1 MINKIYTLTV
11 VLILSGCSFFQTPE
25 IYVTPNSWS
34 GKKIIF
40 VDLDDKYKRTA
51 SFNRVW
57 SILGSNKFRP
67 YHKFKNRDYTI
78 VGTYETWEND
88 FLVIKDEKDQRY
100 KMLFNFSDE
109 EMPTFPS
116 YILFNDALVEA
127 KAMIGETIWLN
138 NTLDFKGFY
147 SFADYDFK
155 RFESVTV
162 LDVHPYQN
170 RDFGHPVWLKIKAKN
185 GLDGFVRYN
194 GEEGR
199 VGVQDYYYT
208 SDPLPREWGKE
219 MIDKVLNKGIEIGMA
234 ERQVRISI
242 GNPDE
247 LNHTSSR
254 HGIAEQWVY
263 GVEMGKKVYYQFEN
277 GKLTFINK

>member
-25 IYVTPNSWS
+25 IYVRPNSWS

-57 SILGSNKFRP
+57 SILASNKFRP
-67 YHKFKNRDYTI
+67 YHKFQNRDYTI

-88 FLVIKDEKDQRY
+88 FLVIEDEKDQRY

-109 EMPTFPS
+109 EIPTFPS
-116 YILFNDALVEA
+116 YILFNDLLKETKSMV
-127 KAMIGETIWLN
+127 GQTIWLN
-138 NTLDFKGFY
+138 NTLDFRGFY

-155 RFESVTV
+155 RFEAVTV
-162 LDVHPYQN
+162 MDIHPFQN
-170 RDFGHPVWLKIKAKN
+170 RNYDYPIWLKIQAKN
-185 GLDGFVRYN
+185 GLDGFVRFN
-194 GEEGR
+194 GDEER
-199 VGVQDYYYT
+199 VGIQDHYYT
-208 SDPLPREWGKE
+208 TDPLPKEWGKDRLTQ
-219 MIDKVLNKGIEIGMA
+219 IKQNKIELGMSQ
-234 ERQVRISI
+234 RQVRLSI

-254 HGIAEQWVY
+254 HGVAEQWVY
-263 GVEMGKKVYYQFEN
+263 GKEMGNRVYYQFSN
-277 GKLTFINK
+277 GNLMFINR

>member
-57 SILGSNKFRP
+57 SILESNKFRP

-88 FLVIKDEKDQRY
+88 FLVIEDEKDQRY

-116 YILFNDALVEA
+116 YILFNDLLKETKSMV
-127 KAMIGETIWLN
+127 GQTIWLN

-155 RFESVTV
+155 RFEAVTV
-162 LDVHPYQN
+162 MDIHPFQN
-170 RDFGHPVWLKIKAKN
+170 RNYDYPIWLKIQAKN
-185 GLDGFVRYN
+185 GLDGFVRFN
-194 GEEGR
+194 GDEGR
-199 VGVQDYYYT
+199 VGIQDHYYT
-208 SDPLPREWGKE
+208 TDPLPKEWGKDRLTQ
-219 MIDKVLNKGIEIGMA
+219 IKQNKIELGMSQ
-234 ERQVRISI
+234 RQVRLSI

-254 HGIAEQWVY
+254 HGVAEQWVY
-263 GVEMGKKVYYQFEN
+263 GKEMGNRVYYQFSN
-277 GKLTFINK
+277 GNLMFINR

>member
-11 VLILSGCSFFQTPE
+11 VIILSGCSFFQTPE
-25 IYVTPNSWS
+25 IYVRPNSWS

-57 SILGSNKFRP
+57 SILASNKFRP
-67 YHKFKNRDYTI
+67 YHKFQNRDYTI

-88 FLVIKDEKDQRY
+88 FLVIEDEKDQRY

-109 EMPTFPS
+109 EIPTFPS
-116 YILFNDALVEA
+116 YILFNDLLKETKSMV
-127 KAMIGETIWLN
+127 GQTIWLN
-138 NTLDFKGFY
+138 NTLDFRGFY

-155 RFESVTV
+155 RFEAVTV
-162 LDVHPYQN
+162 MDIHPFQN
-170 RDFGHPVWLKIKAKN
+170 RNYDYPIWLKIQAKN
-185 GLDGFVRYN
+185 GLDGFVRFN
-194 GEEGR
+194 GDEER
-199 VGVQDYYYT
+199 VGIQDHYYT
-208 SDPLPREWGKE
+208 TDPLPKEWGKDRLTQ
-219 MIDKVLNKGIEIGMA
+219 IKQNKIELGMSQ
-234 ERQVRISI
+234 RQVRLSI

-254 HGIAEQWVY
+254 HGVAEQWVY
-263 GVEMGKKVYYQFEN
+263 GKEMGNRVYYQFSN
-277 GKLTFINK
+277 GNLMFINR

>member
-25 IYVTPNSWS
+25 IYVSPNSLS
-34 GKKIIF
+34 VKKIIF
-40 VDLDDKYKRTA
+40 VYLDDKYKRTA

-57 SILGSNKFRP
+57 SILASNKFRP

-88 FLVIKDEKDQRY
+88 FLVIEDEKDQRY

-109 EMPTFPS
+109 EIPTFPS
-116 YILFNDALVEA
+116 YILFNDLLKETKSMV
-127 KAMIGETIWLN
+127 GQTIWLN
-138 NTLDFKGFY
+138 NTLDFRGFY

-155 RFESVTV
+155 RFEAVTV
-162 LDVHPYQN
+162 MDIHPFQN
-170 RDFGHPVWLKIKAKN
+170 RNYDYPIWLKIQAKN
-185 GLDGFVRYN
+185 GLDGFVRFN
-194 GEEGR
+194 GDEER
-199 VGVQDYYYT
+199 VGIQDHYYT
-208 SDPLPREWGKE
+208 TDPLPKEWGKDRLTQ
-219 MIDKVLNKGIEIGMA
+219 IKQNKIELGMSQ
-234 ERQVRISI
+234 RQVRLSI

-254 HGIAEQWVY
+254 HGVAEQWVY
-263 GVEMGKKVYYQFEN
+263 GKEMGNRVYYQFSN
-277 GKLTFINK
+277 GNLMFINR